1 MLPAGVFQRPVNSA
15 FNRISYF
22 SEENPAFLKKTANPK
37 VMNTEINTIESLHE
51 HAARQIVD
59 EIAEDILCKSEI
71 YIVTVAGESGSGKT
85 ETGAS
90 VFRELKRKGIS
101 SVVLNQDNY
110 FVLPPALNDA
120 RRKADPDWLGPHAE
134 VRLDLIQKN
143 ISDALAGKKVILVPY
158 TDYHANT
165 VTDMSISLEG
175 VKVIIIEGT
184 YVSLLRR
191 VDTRIFITSSYRD
204 TLPYRIKRNRGNEV
218 NDPFVES
225 ILVTE
230 HKIIAGHRFLA
241 DFLISDKLEVSKP
254 TD

>member
-1 MLPAGVFQRPVNSA
+1 
-15 FNRISYF
+15 
-22 SEENPAFLKKTANPK
+22 
-37 VMNTEINTIESLHE
+37 MNTEINSIESLHE
-51 HAARQIVD
+51 QAARQIVN
-59 EIAEDILCKSEI
+59 EISDRILSTSGV
-71 YIVTVAGESGSGKT
+71 YVVTVAGESGSGKT

-90 VFRELKRKGIS
+90 VYRELKRRGIV

-134 VRLDLIQKN
+134 VRLDLLQKN
-143 ISDALAGKKVILVPY
+143 ISDALTGKKFIVVPF

-165 VTDMSISLEG
+165 VTDMRISLEG

-191 VDTRIFITSSYRD
+191 VDTRIFITSTYKD

-218 NDPFVES
+218 NDPFVEN

-254 TD
+254 TE